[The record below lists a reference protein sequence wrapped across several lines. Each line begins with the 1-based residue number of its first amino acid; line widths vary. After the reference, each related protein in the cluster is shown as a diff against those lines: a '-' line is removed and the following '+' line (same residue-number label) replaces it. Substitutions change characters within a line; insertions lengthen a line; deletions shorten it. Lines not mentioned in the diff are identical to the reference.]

1 MYPRIPGDLDMIS
14 LRNTIQDSRNSI
26 PKNKIRF
33 APLDRAYALKETRLL
48 LDTMRDFLDKSSR

>member
-1 MYPRIPGDLDMIS
+1 MIS

-33 APLDRAYALKETRLL
+33 ASLDRAYALKETRLL